1 MTWSSFTA
9 VQCTLQV
16 LCSNNLILFLY
27 LLAPMAPAV
36 SKPPDVVKVSESQ
49 AEIDLWPVE
58 QRNGPIRLL
67 SALMSGF
74 L

>member
-1 MTWSSFTA
+1 
-9 VQCTLQV
+9 
-16 LCSNNLILFLY
+16 
-27 LLAPMAPAV
+27 MAPV
-36 SKPPDVVKVSESQ
+36 VPKPPDVEVSKSQ

-67 SALMSGF
+67 SALMSGC